1 MAIFDARVTDTDA
14 RSYGNRPSA
23 KVLENAEKEKCT
35 KYESACREQQ
45 RDFTPL
51 VYSVDGMPGRKA
63 EAAEQQL
70 ARILADKRERQYL
83 DVRNFMRVRMALAV
97 IRSNSLLLSTERDK
111 GIWKRRDPDSVPAAQ
126 SGRWYRG

>member
-35 KYESACREQQ
+35 KYERACRERQ

-51 VYSVDGMPGRKA
+51 VYSVDKMPGRKA
-63 EAAEQQL
+63 EAAEHQL
-70 ARILADKRERQYL
+70 ARILAGKWEQQYS
-83 DVRNFMRVRMALAV
+83 DVRNFVRVRMALAV
-97 IRSNSLLLSTERDK
+97 VRSNSLLLRTERDK
-111 GIWKRRDPDSVPAAQ
+111 GVWKRRAPDSVPAAL
-126 SGRWYRG
+126 SGRVYRG